1 MRNNKQINAL
11 LLVSAVTAS
20 SIMVSPIANAT
31 ENHKENRSITGT
43 NKDASNEISNYSG
56 HSYLDTINNKV
67 ANNTKHIERFRFLPN
82 TKSSSINLQN
92 YGVNSLST
100 LNTSILS
107 ESSLNIVS
115 FIAGVVNKVNDRI
128 TDSNTEIVDG
138 IRYLIEEGGA
148 IAVKGSEKSAL
159 DNGTITIPD
168 SIVVDGEKV
177 PVVGIG
183 ENAFNNF
190 GGDKL
195 IRKVVIGNNVEFI
208 GDDAFRDNNISTI
221 EYGNSVDS
229 IGARAFANNK
239 LSGKIVIPDTIVG
252 IDSEAYRG
260 NKIESVDLS
269 DNISS
274 FGENV
279 FANNADTYVKV
290 FTESNVVN
298 NANYSQEFGGNGHVV
313 NPARVLVRSIDSTGK
328 KIIPDYVVGDGKN
341 GQLFSINKESSFS
354 PKHISGYK
362 IDSEVPIK
370 YTPASDREWNDNT
383 NTGNLIKVKYIKVDE
398 NPYFEIDNLSFKQGD
413 EINEEVLRSRVKA
426 FDTNGN
432 ELPSSSIKVDVSQ
445 IDSSRTGTQNV
456 TFTVTDS
463 EGRTKIENAQI
474 IVGDNWPE
482 YEFADG
488 WQIKDFLYD
497 GNKVVGFSDSG
508 MEKLNFKESPYYG
521 KIYNNNVLYIPPVN
535 EKGEKVTEIGSN
547 YSISGNNSLTDKGIT
562 EIGGNTWQ
570 NITVIGDYSLSNN
583 DIEKIPNDSFENI
596 VYIGNNAFSKSKIK
610 EVKDWGEVKY
620 IGVEAF
626 YKNDIQNVESFKNV
640 EYIGTS
646 AFYEN
651 KNLSYIKDW
660 GKVNSIGSNS
670 FYNTGLESLPESWG
684 DISVISD
691 QAFANTKIKS
701 INSWDGIKDI
711 KEEAFS
717 NSEIET
723 LPTSWSTVET
733 LGRSAFYGNNIR
745 EINTP
750 DWGKIREIGS
760 SAFKK
765 QGAEYTGQKDY
776 YTGNFIY
783 SMGVL
788 EKLPDSW
795 GNVEI
800 IGSSAFEGN
809 NISTLPNSWGKVR
822 EIRGNLTVY
831 DPAKPDARN
840 RYSQISLN
848 GAFENNPLQSLP
860 KSWGEVELI
869 GAGAFTQTNY
879 RVYSNRFDGILPDNW
894 GNVEKIEAGA
904 FKRLGIKELPPSWG
918 NVREIGGVAH
928 KQKYLYDNGEVE
940 TGYSD
945 IYDEYYGAFMKNP
958 IYKFPDSW
966 GNVEI
971 LGEAV
976 FADTYWDNYSV
987 PPVETLPSNW
997 GKITKIP
1004 NFAFYDRKLSKIAI
1018 NSWENVKEIGDFA
1031 FSESKL
1037 SSIPN
1042 NWGEIEKIG
1051 DNSFRGT
1058 NINSLP
1064 SSWGEISE
1072 IPSGAFSNSDLTIIP
1087 EWEGIEK
1094 IGNNAFSKNNYT
1106 EIPSDL
1112 KNINYIEPNAFGSYI
1127 YSYNKPKLS
1136 NREFRINDE
1145 SLTESVV
1152 NGLGETN
1159 LDYPIFIYTY
1169 NGTNPN
1175 NVASTDNVKINPIE
1189 LTIKYVDT
1197 NGNPLK
1203 DKQGNII
1210 APDKTMHVYDGINT
1224 IFTPQNM
1231 YGYDL
1236 IESSKTPINLEPSM
1250 LLTEQEKEAANNG
1263 DRKIERIIQYRKV
1276 SDAELSSRADNT
1288 NVSLKTAKSSHTIGD
1303 NMVANVK
1310 IDRTGF
1316 ATKTLTNPTIRIY
1329 ADTEYVDLNTLK
1341 VPNTSGNTTVK
1352 LKPYDGVSNY
1362 REFTY
1367 NGNIA
1372 PGTNVDLPFTVAF
1385 KKNVTPYDKPINVQ
1399 AELVDSS
1406 TNTPIALSNEDY
1418 FKATDKKPYMRTRI
1432 SNANDKKYIEGYD
1445 RTDIDPTRFDYA
1457 TSGGYVADNGKNF
1470 MEYTFEHED
1479 LVRNIDEYD
1488 TVVTLPTYEV
1498 NQESETYKT
1507 RGAQNIAVF
1516 NAEENPGW
1524 RLSEDGKSVI
1534 YTGINETGK
1543 LSITTPPL
1551 KLHYPGAVE
1560 GRMIGVRAQT
1570 IMYPEGRER
1579 ASVEGFNEELLITN
1593 STQTAAFFRMKIPTG
1608 HIYYKRPLLPQKQ
1621 GIYFYDSSYYRN
1633 QDFNWALDYNAYNT
1647 DLHNLVFEDHD
1658 LDSRMYYDSLEIPAN
1673 LGEAVITL
1681 VDDEGATIDTYQVS
1695 SRASSRKVILDKD
1708 KALQAKSLRVSV
1720 KETLRSGNS
1729 GSIIVTT
1736 KLRKPEKDVFENITG
1751 TQSNF
1756 NNTLTF
1762 RSDEVTGSITT
1773 SKLAYPGNQSMKAIK
1788 TSTYQGDVLSGQ
1800 GGIYHIGFHPQE
1812 GYGEDITNFQQ
1823 IDLLPKNIELKGYK
1837 LTDKF
1842 IQIEGSKI
1850 EKVDNYKNTGRTAII
1865 ITAPKVPNSI
1875 VTPGEDFLVAEI
1887 NTEIGFLGRNGNYV
1901 NDTFVKADGTKL
1913 ENPVDNTETVS
1924 RIINNTDGTT
1934 EQYRLNFLPSGNWSM
1949 AESAT
1954 NVGVLEVMMQK
1965 KSIRTYDENGKP
1977 SEWSDTAVTYPGQK
1991 FDYKLELI
1999 NATNLDRTNPVIY
2012 DMFPDVGDY
2021 ELASQET
2028 PRGSQFANKFGFD
2041 WKAQRLPI
2049 IPEGMEIDYNLD
2061 TTWSN
2066 LKQRGFSVTNAS
2078 PLENLKWE
2086 NAVFDGLR
2094 GIRIKP
2100 KAGQKVVLPKK
2111 SKMEFIIP
2119 MTAPTTGTVAN
2130 NIPAFYDIYSGLNRK
2145 TAYNSFYYK
2154 DDQQNRIIEGNV
2166 VSNTMASKK
2175 IDIEFDKT
2183 GNSLLSN
2190 DIKPLQGAKFEYRRK
2205 DYINGDTVIQ
2215 TAYSNENGKVS
2226 FANIVPQIGDYIVE
2240 VSAPNGY
2247 EISSQKI
2254 VINQDWLAKAYNPTT
2269 KNISPATGNIIVDAG
2284 EVFNEKK
2291 ISRISPTGNVEFVK
2305 VDANGNPLSNA
2316 TFVLSKEYEDEN
2328 GVTQT
2333 LTYEA
2338 TSNSNGEVKF
2348 KNVRTAEI
2356 ADGQTPNSLN
2366 SYTLTE
2372 TKAPRLLQPIEPI
2385 TGITVAEGQTTKV
2398 GTTLEFGNKNVD
2410 NAIVNDKAQLTI
2422 SKIGVLESSITN
2434 SDGSTKSL
2442 KDYSGLDGGAI
2453 KGATLQIV
2461 DDATGKIVSTI
2472 NPDTNRGAVA
2482 PNLELNKLYRI
2493 KETVVPN
2500 GYKKVEN
2507 LDTRFKINTQGN
2519 LLDANN
2525 QPFEKSI
2532 NRMFYPNIRL
2542 EQKAG
2547 VNIRKVS
2554 ENGAPIAGV
2563 EFTLQNRYGYGYSET
2578 RVTDE
2583 DGYANWDNLENGS
2596 YSLIETSAPNGVIV
2610 NTKGINVY
2618 VDNAN
2623 KSYNYTIENISTDIL
2638 IKKIYKQIGQGK
2650 YGEDTV
2656 ANWPLQGAVFELRES
2671 ENGSVLQSNITT
2683 DLNGYA
2689 KISYPM
2695 DSTKDYYLVETKAP
2709 NGYAPLNSPIV
2720 INASNLLAERCELDR
2735 SYTAG
2740 DKADYHTLSYGDT
2753 CKDNM
2758 TVEIENK
2765 PLKGRLIVSKVDE
2778 SNNPILNK
2786 GQAVFEVQR
2795 LVESETGD
2803 IEYNGKKYTAN
2814 NVIYSSQEIK
2824 TGNANALA
2832 VIENMDIGVY
2842 QIVEKQAPDGYI
2854 VNPEP
2859 TVFEF
2864 SYDGQVVYSHVFEN
2878 KGYKPEID
2886 ITKTID
2892 GFDSNSKIDAVLLN
2906 NQRDTMEVEYV
2917 VENNGNATLNDV
2929 EITDE
2934 IVNGN
2939 SDTEY
2944 INNLIKDAEAEIYND
2959 IKEYNSNNVI
2969 KKETNGSIT
2978 LTPGQVAVIKVTV
2991 DAPKMGTLHTN
3002 TGSVTATSAYG
3013 SVEDTDDAN
3022 AVRIDTKAKLP
3033 NTGGQGMALM
3043 VLLGLLLAM
3052 LALVFTTRRK
3062 NA

>member
-128 TDSNTEIVDG
+128 TDSNTEIVDS

-159 DNGTITIPD
+159 DNGIITIPD

-765 QGAEYTGQKDY
+765 QGAEYTGQEDY
-776 YTGNFIY
+776 YTGNHIY
-783 SMGVL
+783 WAGIL

-800 IGSSAFEGN
+800 IGASAFEGN
-809 NISTLPNSWGKVR
+809 NISTLPDSWGKVR

-831 DPAKPDARN
+831 EPPEPNAENDTT
-840 RYSQISLN
+840 YGQVHLN

-869 GAGAFTQTNY
+869 GAGAFTQTNENY
-879 RVYSNRFDGILPDNW
+879 NNEFDGILPKTWD
-894 GNVEKIEAGA
+894 NVEKIEAGA
-904 FKRLGIKELPPSWG
+904 FKRLGIEELPPSWG
-918 NVREIGGVAH
+918 NVREIGGTTV
-928 KQKYLYDNGEVE
+928 KEKYINENGDVVYDYLYESVNF
-940 TGYSD
+940 
-945 IYDEYYGAFMKNP
+945 YGAFEQNN
-958 IYKFPDSW
+958 IRSFPDSW
-966 GNVEI
+966 GNVEF
-971 LGEAV
+971 LGDAS
-976 FADTYWDNYSV
+976 FFLASPDRYSI
-987 PPVETLPSNW
+987 ETFPSNW
-997 GKITKIP
+997 GKIERIP
-1004 NFAFYDRKLSKIAI
+1004 HFAFYGVSLSEIELE
-1018 NSWENVKEIGDFA
+1018 SWGNIKEIGDSA
-1031 FSESKL
+1031 FSASHL
-1037 SSIPN
+1037 SNIPN
-1042 NWGEIEKIG
+1042 NWGEVEKIG
-1051 DNSFRGT
+1051 ELAFSVGGLE
-1058 NINSLP
+1058 SLP
-1064 SSWGEISE
+1064 DSWGKITE
-1072 IPSGAFSNSDLTIIP
+1072 IPDRAFHGNRLTSLP
-1087 EWEGIEK
+1087 EWDGIEK
-1094 IGNNAFSKNNYT
+1094 IEEYAFASNDYK

-1112 KNINYIEPNAFGSYI
+1112 KNINYIEPNAFSFYGGTTST
-1127 YSYNKPKLS
+1127 
-1136 NREFRINDE
+1136 REFRISDDG
-1145 SLTESVV
+1145 LTESVV

-1169 NGTNPN
+1169 NVTNPN
-1175 NVASTDNVKINPIE
+1175 NVASTENVKINPIE

-1210 APDKTMHVYDGINT
+1210 APDKTTHVYDGINT
-1224 IFTPQNM
+1224 TFTPQNI

-1263 DRKIERIIQYRKV
+1263 DRKIERTIQYRKV
-1276 SDAELSSRADNT
+1276 SDAELSSRADDT
-1288 NVSLKTAKSSHTIGD
+1288 NMSLKTAKSGHTIGD

-1316 ATKTLTNPTIRIY
+1316 AKKTLTNPTIRIY

-1341 VPNTSGNTTVK
+1341 VPNTSGNTVSLK
-1352 LKPYDGVSNY
+1352 LYDYDGVSNY

-1367 NGNIA
+1367 KGDI
-1372 PGTNVDLPFTVAF
+1372 GSGDNVDLPFTVAF

-1418 FKATDKKPYMRTRI
+1418 FKATDKKPYMRTHI

-1498 NQESETYKT
+1498 NQESETYKKT
-1507 RGAQNIAVF
+1507 GAQNTAVF
-1516 NAEENPGW
+1516 KAEENPGW
-1524 RLSEDGKSVI
+1524 RLSEDRKSVI

-1543 LSITTPPL
+1543 LSIATPTL
-1551 KLHYPGAVE
+1551 KLRYPGAVE
-1560 GRMIGVRAQT
+1560 GRMIEVRAQT

-1673 LGEAVITL
+1673 LGEVVVTL
-1681 VDDEGATIDTYQVS
+1681 VDEEGATIDTYQV
-1695 SRASSRKVILDKD
+1695 ASSTSNRKVILDKD

-1720 KETLRSGNS
+1720 KEALRSGNS

-1736 KLRKPEKDVFENITG
+1736 KLREPEKDVFESVTG

-1842 IQIEGSKI
+1842 AQIEGSKI
-1850 EKVDNYKNTGRTAII
+1850 EKIDNYKNTGRTAII
-1865 ITAPKVPNSI
+1865 VTAPKVPNSI

-1913 ENPVDNTETVS
+1913 ENPVDNTKTVE
-1924 RIINNTDGTT
+1924 RIINNTDGTV
-1934 EQYRLNFLPSGNWSM
+1934 EQYRLDFLPTGNWSR
-1949 AESAT
+1949 AESST

-1965 KSIRTYDENGKP
+1965 KSIRTYDENGNP

-1999 NATNLDRTNPVIY
+1999 NATNIDRTNPVIY
-2012 DMFPDVGDY
+2012 DMFPDEGDY
-2021 ELASQET
+2021 ELAIQET

-2061 TTWSN
+2061 TTWNN
-2066 LKQRGFSVTNAS
+2066 LKQSGFSVTDTS

-2100 KAGQKVVLPKK
+2100 KEGQTVILPKK

-2119 MTAPTTGTVAN
+2119 MTAPTDGTIAN
-2130 NIPAFYDIYSGLNRK
+2130 NIPAFRDSYSGLNGR

-2154 DDQQNRIIEGNV
+2154 DDQQPRLIEGNV
-2166 VSNTMASKK
+2166 VSNTMRSKK
-2175 IDIEFDKT
+2175 IDIEFDKN
-2183 GNSLLSN
+2183 GNSLLTD
-2190 DIKPLQGAKFEYRRK
+2190 DIKPLSGAKFEYRRNDK
-2205 DYINGDTVIQ
+2205 TLVQ
-2215 TAYSNENGKVS
+2215 TAYSNENGKVY
-2226 FANIVPQIGDYIVE
+2226 FANIEPKIGDYIVE

-2254 VINQDWLAKAYNPTT
+2254 EINQEWLEKAYNPTT
-2269 KNISPATGNIIVDAG
+2269 KNVSPATGNIVVDAG

-2291 ISRISPTGNVEFVK
+2291 ISRTSPTGNVEFVK

-2316 TFVLSKEYEDEN
+2316 TFTLSKEYEDEN
-2328 GVTQT
+2328 GTTQT

-2372 TKAPRLLQPIEPI
+2372 IKAPRLLQPIEPI
-2385 TGITVAEGQTTKV
+2385 TGITVTERQTTKV
-2398 GTTLEFGNKNVD
+2398 GKNLTFGNKNVS

-2422 SKIGVLESSITN
+2422 SKIGVLKSSVTN
-2434 SDGSTKSL
+2434 SDGSAKNL

-2453 KGATLQIV
+2453 NGATLQIV
-2461 DDATGKIVSTI
+2461 DDSTGEIVSTI
-2472 NPDTNRGAVA
+2472 TPNTTKGAIV
-2482 PNLELNKLYRI
+2482 PNLELDKIYRVE
-2493 KETVVPN
+2493 ETVVPN
-2500 GYKKVEN
+2500 GYKKVDN

-2525 QPFEKSI
+2525 QPFEKVI
-2532 NRMFYPNIRL
+2532 NRMFYPNVRL

-2563 EFTLQNRYGYGYSET
+2563 EFTLQNRYGYSEAK
-2578 RVTDE
+2578 VTDE

-2596 YSLIETSAPNGVIV
+2596 YSLIETKAPNGVIAD
-2610 NTKGINVY
+2610 TREINVY

-2709 NGYAPLNSPIV
+2709 NGYAPLNNPIV
-2720 INASNLLAERCELDR
+2720 INASNLLAERCELER
-2735 SYTAG
+2735 NYTVG
-2740 DKADYHTLSYGDT
+2740 DKADYHTLSYDDA

-2917 VENNGNATLNDV
+2917 VENNGNTTLNDV

-2944 INNLIKDAEAEIYND
+2944 INNLIKDVEAEIYND
-2959 IKEYNSNNVI
+2959 MTEYNANNVI

-2991 DAPKMGTLHTN
+2991 DAPEMGTLHTN

-3033 NTGGQGMALM
+3033 NTGGQGMAII
-3043 VLLGLLLAM
+3043 VLLGLLIAT